1 MTRRRKHTYPGLEDP
16 RAALAELAS
25 AYAYVIQLQR
35 RFHVSHPAHKVL
47 AAINEALRT
56 AALELANDPHFF
68 GIGLASQGPRAE
80 PPPAPPIP
88 GTWPPIVK
96 RTP

>member
-25 AYAYVIQLQR
+25 TYAYVIQLQR
-35 RFHVSHPAHKVL
+35 RFHVSHPAHRVL
-47 AAINEALRT
+47 AAINGALRT
-56 AALELANDPHFF
+56 AALELANDPYFF
-68 GIGLASQGPRAE
+68 GLGLASQGPASQP

-96 RTP
+96 RT